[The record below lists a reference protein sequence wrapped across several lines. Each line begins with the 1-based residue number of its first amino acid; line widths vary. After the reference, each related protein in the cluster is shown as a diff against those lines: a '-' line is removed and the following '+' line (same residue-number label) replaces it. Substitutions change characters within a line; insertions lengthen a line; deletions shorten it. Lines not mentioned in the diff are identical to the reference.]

1 MGLDWIINKI
11 FSTQEVGM
19 LWIALS
25 EDKKENNSRELH
37 RAEGQVL
44 SDRYDPAVWITE
56 YPYLDIS
63 WKISY
68 QE

>member
-1 MGLDWIINKI
+1 
-11 FSTQEVGM
+11 M

-44 SDRYDPAVWITE
+44 SDQYDPAV
-56 YPYLDIS
+56 
-63 WKISY
+63 
-68 QE
+68 